1 MSETRTIKKYPN
13 RRLYD
18 TEESRYITLS
28 DVRKLV
34 LEKVDFVVI
43 DKKSGQDITRNI
55 LLQVISEQEQS
66 GDPIMSRDFLSH
78 VIRSYGGAMQ
88 GFVGSYLDQSI
99 KLFMSQQQQMRD
111 RVKSVVGLDPVGM
124 VTDIAQKNYARWKS
138 VQDEILKTIGGR
150 AEEDEERQPD
160 DNEHH
165 EQEDDQPEE
174 ERRQHEPGAGPDV
187 GVRRRG
193 EQAEEARRQ
202 HDPGREHSHSGRH
215 S

>member
-28 DVRKLV
+28 DVRRLV

-99 KLFMSQQQQMRD
+99 KMFMSQQQQMRD
-111 RVKSVVGLDPVGM
+111 RVKNVVGLDPVGM
-124 VTDIAQKNYARWKS
+124 MTDIAQKNYARWKA

-150 AEEDEERQPD
+150 PEDEE
-160 DNEHH
+160 
-165 EQEDDQPEE
+165 
-174 ERRQHEPGAGPDV
+174 ERP
-187 GVRRRG
+187 RRRKSSTT
-193 EQAEEARRQ
+193 RK
-202 HDPGREHSHSGRH
+202 
-215 S
+215 

>member
-99 KLFMSQQQQMRD
+99 KLFMNQQQQMRD

-150 AEEDEERQPD
+150 PEDEE
-160 DNEHH
+160 
-165 EQEDDQPEE
+165 
-174 ERRQHEPGAGPDV
+174 ERP
-187 GVRRRG
+187 RRR
-193 EQAEEARRQ
+193 RSSSTRK
-202 HDPGREHSHSGRH
+202 
-215 S
+215 